1 MGLSDLA
8 VGEPAGGEL
17 GHAPLAGRE
26 RVDAGEPDP
35 ARPGAGARSSVRAWS
50 SSAVAAQALAS
61 SRPRRSGARASTRWL
76 ARRSAAPSSTSERA
90 SSSRD
95 GDGSSTATD
104 SFISAMPRLP
114 PAISPAR
121 RSTMHRP
128 RSQATAVRFPA
139 SFTLLV
145 GRSARGRRVEADYF
159 FFGPWA
165 CGGWGCL
172 GLALPLALLVFKSP
186 QAMIVPAAR
195 PLVGAATCTLTE

>member
-35 ARPGAGARSSVRAWS
+35 RGRAP
-50 SSAVAAQALAS
+50 VGELGQGLVLERGGAQALAS
-61 SRPRRSGARASTRWL
+61 SRPRRTGARASTRWL

-145 GRSARGRRVEADYF
+145 GRSARG
-159 FFGPWA
+159 
-165 CGGWGCL
+165 
-172 GLALPLALLVFKSP
+172 
-186 QAMIVPAAR
+186 
-195 PLVGAATCTLTE
+195 AT